1 MKKFFI
7 SFIALAIS
15 GIAMCAEPVTIGDLE
30 YILTSST
37 MTAEVNGAVSAISG
51 ELIIPSKVEYNSVP
65 YTVTSIGTRA
75 FMYEYSL
82 TGVTFPNTLE
92 KIGNQAFAGCNKLT
106 ELVFPASLKELGSSA
121 FQGDDKIAKVKCYAV
136 EPPVYGDYAFVI
148 HQDLYVPKGSIDKYK
163 DAEGWGNFGDNI
175 FAIDDTAIE
184 SLKDESRKS
193 TVESKKLLR
202 NGQVLI
208 VRDGKLFNLLGAE
221 VR

>member
-1 MKKFFI
+1 MKKAII

-37 MTAEVNGAVSAISG
+37 MTAEVNGAVSTISG

-75 FMYEYSL
+75 FMYDDEMTS
-82 TGVTFPNTLE
+82 VSFPATLE
-92 KIGNQAFAGCNKLT
+92 KIGNSAFAGCKKLT
-106 ELVFPASLKELGSSA
+106 ELEFPASLKEIGETA
-121 FQGDDKIAKVKCYAV
+121 FTGNTNLEKVTCHAV
-136 EPPVYGDYAFVI
+136 EPPFCGDYAFAI
-148 HQDLYVPKGSIDKYK
+148 CQELYVPKESIEKYAK
-163 DAEGWGNFGDNI
+163 ADEWRNFNPNI
-175 FAIDDTAIE
+175 FAIDESAIE
-184 SLKDESRKS
+184 AVRVGGDPVSQK
-193 TVESKKLLR
+193 VMR

-208 VRDGKLFNLLGAE
+208 IRDGKSFNLLGAE

>member
-1 MKKFFI
+1 MKKVII

-37 MTAEVNGAVSAISG
+37 MTAEVNGAVSTILG

-75 FMYEYSL
+75 FMYESGL

-92 KIGNQAFAGCNKLT
+92 KIGNSAFAGCNKLT
-106 ELVFPASLKELGSSA
+106 ELEFPASLKEIGETA
-121 FQGDDKIAKVKCYAV
+121 FTGNTNLEKVTCHAV
-136 EPPVYGDYAFVI
+136 EPPVCGDYAFAI
-148 HQDLYVPKGSIDKYK
+148 CKELYVPKESIEKYAK
-163 DAEGWGNFGDNI
+163 ADEWRNFNPNI
-175 FAIDDTAIE
+175 FAIEESAIE
-184 SLKDESRKS
+184 
-193 TVESKKLLR
+193 TVRVGGEVASQKVVR

>member
-1 MKKFFI
+1 MKKAII

-37 MTAEVNGAVSAISG
+37 MTAEVNGAVSTISG

-75 FMYEYSL
+75 FMYDDEMTS
-82 TGVTFPNTLE
+82 VSFPATLE
-92 KIGNQAFAGCNKLT
+92 KIGNSAFAGCKKLT
-106 ELVFPASLKELGSSA
+106 ELEFPASLKEIGETA
-121 FQGDDKIAKVKCYAV
+121 FTGNTNLEKVTCHAV
-136 EPPVYGDYAFVI
+136 EPPFCGDYAFAI
-148 HQDLYVPKGSIDKYK
+148 CQELYVPKESIEKYAK
-163 DAEGWGNFGDNI
+163 ADEWRNFNPNI
-175 FAIDDTAIE
+175 FAIDESAIE
-184 SLKDESRKS
+184 AVRVGVDAASQK
-193 TVESKKLLR
+193 VVR

-208 VRDGKLFNLLGAE
+208 MRDGKLFNLLGAE

>member
-148 HQDLYVPKGSIDKYK
+148 HQDLYVPKGSIDKYE
-163 DAEGWGNFGDNI
+163 DAEGWGNFINYYE
-175 FAIDDTAIE
+175 IDDTAIE

-193 TVESKKLLR
+193 TVESKKLIR

-208 VRDGKLFNLLGAE
+208 VREGKLFNLLGAE

>member
-1 MKKFFI
+1 MKKVII
-7 SFIALAIS
+7 SFIALVIS
-15 GIAMCAEPVTIGDLE
+15 GIAMCAEPVAIGDLK

-37 MTAEVNGAVSAISG
+37 MTAEVYEAVASVSG
-51 ELIIPSKVEYNSVP
+51 EVVIPATVEYNSVT

-75 FMYEYSL
+75 FMYESGL

-148 HQDLYVPKGSIDKYK
+148 HQDLYVPKGSIDKYE
-163 DAEGWGNFGDNI
+163 DAEGWGNFINYYE
-175 FAIDDTAIE
+175 IDDTAIE

-193 TVESKKLLR
+193 TVESKKLIR

-208 VRDGKLFNLLGAE
+208 VREGKLFNLLGAE

>member
-1 MKKFFI
+1 MKKAII

-37 MTAEVNGAVSAISG
+37 MTAEVNGAVSTILG

-75 FMYEYSL
+75 FMYESGL

-92 KIGNQAFAGCNKLT
+92 KIGNSAFAGCNKLT
-106 ELVFPASLKELGSSA
+106 ELEFPASLKEIGETA
-121 FQGDDKIAKVKCYAV
+121 FTGNTNLEKVTCHAV
-136 EPPVYGDYAFVI
+136 EPPVCGDYAFAI
-148 HQDLYVPKGSIDKYK
+148 CQELYVPKESIEKYAK
-163 DAEGWGNFGDNI
+163 ADEWRNFNPNI
-175 FAIDDTAIE
+175 FAIDDSAIE
-184 SLKDESRKS
+184 AVRVGGEVASQK
-193 TVESKKLLR
+193 VVR

-208 VRDGKLFNLLGAE
+208 MRDGKLFSLLGAE